1 MLKNKG
7 LFPVALSFIIAL
19 IIFNL
24 SRLSLCI
31 WHFNETKENL
41 LSIFYYGIRYDLSI
55 LSLLFAP
62 LVLII
67 IFFSKVS
74 KIKTVF
80 NKTVIIYSAF
90 VLSLITFLEVA
101 TVPFINEYGVR
112 PNQIFLEYL
121 IYPKEVFNMMLSGH
135 KLDSSIAI
143 LSFAL
148 SFFVFFKIFL
158 KITYSYEPSS
168 KKNLIVQF
176 LLILIIFPLLA
187 RGSLTHKPLNP
198 SNAAFCES
206 QTANSIPVN
215 TSFNLFYVAKH
226 LGESSVKKSE
236 IFAFASLNE
245 VVTSVHSLSKANFIK
260 NDSNC
265 PILQEI
271 EPSQKFSKKK
281 NVVVILMES
290 FGAQYVKSLG
300 GLDLAPNIDRLSEDG
315 WFFTNMFATG
325 HRSIRGIEAITAS
338 NPPSPLPS
346 IVKLSNKEKLATL
359 FSIYEKVGYKS
370 SFIYGGESHFD
381 NMRTYFFNNGTDIII
396 EQKDYKSPS
405 FTASWGVSDEDL
417 FNKANEYFSEEYKNN
432 TPFCSL
438 IFTSSFHDPFDIPEG
453 KVDISNIK
461 SNDVK
466 RHMAAKYADFALG
479 KFFEKAKKE
488 PYYKDTIFVVIAD
501 HDSRAKNYSHFP
513 LSNFHIPALII
524 DSDIKPRKDNRIVSQ
539 IDMLPTI
546 LSLSGIS
553 AKVPLA
559 GQDLTKDNIVQ
570 RAPIIYYYTY
580 AYLEKEDGK
589 TVITTLSPGIAPDC
603 FFVDKDNNFIKKTE
617 NKDLKKIVNFL
628 NLPIAMFNHSLN
640 KAKCIKDI
648 SIN

>member
-1 MLKNKG
+1 
-7 LFPVALSFIIAL
+7 
-19 IIFNL
+19 
-24 SRLSLCI
+24 
-31 WHFNETKENL
+31 
-41 LSIFYYGIRYDLSI
+41 
-55 LSLLFAP
+55 
-62 LVLII
+62 
-67 IFFSKVS
+67 
-74 KIKTVF
+74 
-80 NKTVIIYSAF
+80 
-90 VLSLITFLEVA
+90 
-101 TVPFINEYGVR
+101 
-112 PNQIFLEYL
+112 
-121 IYPKEVFNMMLSGH
+121 MMLSGH

-168 KKNLIVQF
+168 KKSLIVQF
-176 LLILIIFPLLA
+176 LLVLIVFPLLA

-226 LGESSVKKSE
+226 LGEDSVKKSE

-245 VVTSVHSLSKANFIK
+245 VVASVHSLSKANFIK

-271 EPSQKFSKKK
+271 EPSIKVLKKK

-325 HRSIRGIEAITAS
+325 HRSIRGIEAVTAS
-338 NPPSPLPS
+338 NLPSPLPS
-346 IVKLSNKEKLATL
+346 IVKLTNKEKLATL
-359 FSIYEKVGYKS
+359 FSIYEKVGYKT

-513 LSNFHIPALII
+513 LSNFHIPALAGMQNGYHTHTFCM
-524 DSDIKPRKDNRIVSQ
+524 DNTGTH
-539 IDMLPTI
+539 M
-546 LSLSGIS
+546 
-553 AKVPLA
+553 
-559 GQDLTKDNIVQ
+559 
-570 RAPIIYYYTY
+570 Y
-580 AYLEKEDGK
+580 
-589 TVITTLSPGIAPDC
+589 
-603 FFVDKDNNFIKKTE
+603 
-617 NKDLKKIVNFL
+617 
-628 NLPIAMFNHSLN
+628 
-640 KAKCIKDI
+640 
-648 SIN
+648 

>member
-1 MLKNKG
+1 MIKNKG
-7 LFPVALSFIIAL
+7 LFPVLISFLLALF
-19 IIFNL
+19 IFNI
-24 SRLSLCI
+24 SRIVLCL
-31 WHFNETKENL
+31 WHFDESKNDL
-41 LSIFYYGIRYDLSI
+41 LTIFGYGVRYDLSI
-55 LSLLFAP
+55 LCLLFAP

-67 IFFSKVS
+67 VFLS
-74 KIKTVF
+74 KINHLTSLF
-80 NKTVIIYSAF
+80 NKTVAIYSSLILA
-90 VLSLITFLEVA
+90 LITFLEVA
-101 TVPFINEYGVR
+101 TVPFMNEYGVR

-135 KLDSSIAI
+135 KLDSLIGI
-143 LSFAL
+143 LSFVL
-148 SFFVFFKIFL
+148 SFLLFYKIFL
-158 KITYSYEPSS
+158 KITKSYEQCSI
-168 KKNLIVQF
+168 KRLAFEFVIV
-176 LLILIIFPLLA
+176 LILFPLLV

-215 TSFNLFYVAKH
+215 SSFNLFYSAKH
-226 LGESSVKKSE
+226 LGENTVKKSE
-236 IFAFASLNE
+236 IYSFATQDDVIESLQY
-245 VVTSVHSLSKANFIK
+245 LSNANFIK
-260 NDSNC
+260 DDKMC

-271 EPSQKFSKKK
+271 EPSVKVSKKK

-300 GLDLAPNIDRLSEDG
+300 GLDLAPNIDKLSNES
-315 WFFTNMFATG
+315 WFFTNMMATG
-325 HRSIRGIEAITAS
+325 HRSVRGIEAVSAS
-338 NPPSPLPS
+338 NLPSPLPS
-346 IVKLSNKEKLATL
+346 IVKLQSKEKIATL
-359 FSIYEKVGYKS
+359 FSIFEKIGYKT

-381 NMRTYFFNNGTDIII
+381 NMRTYFFNNGADTII
-396 EQKDYKSPS
+396 EQKDYKSPL

-417 FNKANEYFSEEYKNN
+417 FAKANDYFSLEYKNN

-461 SNDVK
+461 SYDVK
-466 RHMAAKYADFALG
+466 RHMAVKYADYALG

-524 DSDIKPRKDNRIVSQ
+524 DSDIKPKKDNRLVSQ
-539 IDMLPTI
+539 IDILPTI

-553 AKVPLA
+553 GKVPLA

-580 AYLEKEDGK
+580 AYLSKERNNS
-589 TVITTLSPGIAPDC
+589 VITTLLPGANSESYI
-603 FFVDKDNNFIKKTE
+603 VDDDHNFLKKTE
-617 NKDLKKIVNFL
+617 SKELKRKIAFL
-628 NLPIAMFNHSLN
+628 NLPIVMYKHTLN
-640 KAKCIKDI
+640 RAKCIKDV

>member
-1 MLKNKG
+1 MRKNKG
-7 LFPVALSFIIAL
+7 LFPVLISFLLALF
-19 IIFNL
+19 IFNI
-24 SRLSLCI
+24 SRIVLCL
-31 WHFNETKENL
+31 WHFDESKNNL
-41 LSIFYYGIRYDLSI
+41 LTIFGYGVRYDLSI
-55 LSLLFAP
+55 LCLLFAP

-67 IFFSKVS
+67 VFLS
-74 KIKTVF
+74 KINHLTSLF
-80 NKTVIIYSAF
+80 NKTVAIYSSLILA
-90 VLSLITFLEVA
+90 LITFLEVA
-101 TVPFINEYGVR
+101 TVPFMNEYGVR

-135 KLDSSIAI
+135 KLDSLIGI
-143 LSFAL
+143 LSFVL
-148 SFFVFFKIFL
+148 SFLVFYKIFL
-158 KITYSYEPSS
+158 KITKSYEQCSI
-168 KKNLIVQF
+168 KRLALEFVIV
-176 LLILIIFPLLA
+176 LILFPLLV

-215 TSFNLFYVAKH
+215 SSFNLFYSAKH
-226 LGESSVKKSE
+226 LGENTVKKSE
-236 IFAFASLNE
+236 IYSFATQDDVIESLQY
-245 VVTSVHSLSKANFIK
+245 LSNANFIK
-260 NDSNC
+260 DDKIC

-271 EPSQKFSKKK
+271 EPSVKVSKKK

-300 GLDLAPNIDRLSEDG
+300 GLDLAPNIDKLSKDG
-315 WFFTNMFATG
+315 WFFTNMMATG
-325 HRSIRGIEAITAS
+325 HRSVRGIEAVTAS
-338 NPPSPLPS
+338 NLPSPLPS
-346 IVKLSNKEKLATL
+346 IVKLQNKEKLATL
-359 FSIYEKVGYKS
+359 FSIFEKIGYKT

-381 NMRTYFFNNGTDIII
+381 NMRTYFFNNGADIII

-417 FNKANEYFSEEYKNN
+417 FAKANDYFSLEYKNN
-432 TPFCSL
+432 TTFCSL

-461 SNDVK
+461 SDDFK
-466 RHMAAKYADFALG
+466 RHKAVKYADYALG

-501 HDSRAKNYSHFP
+501 HDSRAKNYNHFP

-524 DSDIKPRKDNRIVSQ
+524 DSDIKPKKDNRLVSQ
-539 IDMLPTI
+539 IDILPTI

-553 AKVPLA
+553 GKVPLA
-559 GQDLTKDNIVQ
+559 GQDLTKGNIVQ

-580 AYLEKEDGK
+580 AYLSKERNNS
-589 TVITTLSPGIAPDC
+589 VITTLLPGASAESYI
-603 FFVDKDNNFIKKTE
+603 VDDDHNFLKKTE
-617 NKDLKKIVNFL
+617 SKELKRKIAFL
-628 NLPIAMFNHSLN
+628 NLPIVMYKHTLN
-640 KAKCIKDI
+640 RAKCIKDV

>member
-1 MLKNKG
+1 MRKNKG
-7 LFPVALSFIIAL
+7 LFPVLISFLLALF
-19 IIFNL
+19 IFNI
-24 SRLSLCI
+24 SRIVLCL
-31 WHFNETKENL
+31 WHFDESKNNL
-41 LSIFYYGIRYDLSI
+41 LTIFGYGVRYDLSI
-55 LSLLFAP
+55 LCLLFAP

-67 IFFSKVS
+67 VFLS
-74 KIKTVF
+74 KINHLTSLF
-80 NKTVIIYSAF
+80 NKTVAIYSSLILA
-90 VLSLITFLEVA
+90 LITFLEVA
-101 TVPFINEYGVR
+101 TVPFMNEYGVR

-121 IYPKEVFNMMLSGH
+121 IYPKEVFKMMLSGH
-135 KLDSSIAI
+135 KLDSLIGI
-143 LSFAL
+143 LSFVL
-148 SFFVFFKIFL
+148 SFLVFYKIFL
-158 KITYSYEPSS
+158 KITKSYEQCTI
-168 KKNLIVQF
+168 KRLALEFVIV
-176 LLILIIFPLLA
+176 LILFPLLV

-215 TSFNLFYVAKH
+215 SSFNLFYSAKH
-226 LGESSVKKSE
+226 LGENTVKKSE
-236 IFAFASLNE
+236 IYSFATQDDVIESLQY
-245 VVTSVHSLSKANFIK
+245 LSNANFIK
-260 NDSNC
+260 DDKIC

-271 EPSQKFSKKK
+271 EPSVKVSKKK

-300 GLDLAPNIDRLSEDG
+300 GLDLAPNIDKLSKDG
-315 WFFTNMFATG
+315 WFFTNMMATG
-325 HRSIRGIEAITAS
+325 HRSVRGIEAVTAS
-338 NPPSPLPS
+338 NLPSPLPS
-346 IVKLSNKEKLATL
+346 IVKLQNKEKLATL
-359 FSIYEKVGYKS
+359 FSIFEKIGYKT

-381 NMRTYFFNNGTDIII
+381 NMRTYFFNNGADIII

-417 FNKANEYFSEEYKNN
+417 FAKANDYFSLEYKNN

-461 SNDVK
+461 SDDVK
-466 RHMAAKYADFALG
+466 RHKAVKYADYALG

-524 DSDIKPRKDNRIVSQ
+524 DSDLKPKKDMRLVSQ
-539 IDMLPTI
+539 IDILPTI

-553 AKVPLA
+553 GKVPLA

-580 AYLEKEDGK
+580 AYLSKERNNS
-589 TVITTLSPGIAPDC
+589 VITTFLPGASAESYI
-603 FFVDKDNNFIKKTE
+603 VDDDHNFLKKTE
-617 NKDLKKIVNFL
+617 SKELKRKIAFL
-628 NLPIAMFNHSLN
+628 NLPIVMYKHTLN
-640 KAKCIKDI
+640 RAKCIKDV

>member
-1 MLKNKG
+1 MRKNKG
-7 LFPVALSFIIAL
+7 LFPVLISFLLALF
-19 IIFNL
+19 IFNI
-24 SRLSLCI
+24 SRIVLCL
-31 WHFNETKENL
+31 WHFDESKNNL
-41 LSIFYYGIRYDLSI
+41 LTIFGYGVRYDLSI
-55 LSLLFAP
+55 LCLLFAP

-67 IFFSKVS
+67 VFLS
-74 KIKTVF
+74 KINHLTSLF
-80 NKTVIIYSAF
+80 NKTVAIYSSLILA
-90 VLSLITFLEVA
+90 LITFLEVA
-101 TVPFINEYGVR
+101 TVPFMNEYGVR

-121 IYPKEVFNMMLSGH
+121 IYPKEVFKMMLSGH
-135 KLDSSIAI
+135 KLDSLIGI
-143 LSFAL
+143 LSFVL
-148 SFFVFFKIFL
+148 SFLVFYKIFL
-158 KITYSYEPSS
+158 KITKSYEQCTI
-168 KKNLIVQF
+168 KRLALEFVIV
-176 LLILIIFPLLA
+176 LILFPLLV

-215 TSFNLFYVAKH
+215 SSFNLFYSAKH
-226 LGESSVKKSE
+226 LGENTVKKSE
-236 IFAFASLNE
+236 IYSFATQDDVIESLQY
-245 VVTSVHSLSKANFIK
+245 LSNANFIK
-260 NDSNC
+260 DDKIC

-271 EPSQKFSKKK
+271 EPSVKVSKKK

-300 GLDLAPNIDRLSEDG
+300 GLDLAPNIDKLSKDG
-315 WFFTNMFATG
+315 WFFTNMMATG
-325 HRSIRGIEAITAS
+325 HRSVRGIEAVTAS
-338 NPPSPLPS
+338 NLPSPLPS
-346 IVKLSNKEKLATL
+346 IVKLQNKEKLATL
-359 FSIYEKVGYKS
+359 FSIFEKIGYKT

-381 NMRTYFFNNGTDIII
+381 NMRTYFFNNGADIII

-417 FNKANEYFSEEYKNN
+417 FAKANDYFSLEYKNN

-461 SNDVK
+461 SDDVK
-466 RHMAAKYADFALG
+466 RHKAVKYADYALG

-501 HDSRAKNYSHFP
+501 HDSRAKNYNHFP

-524 DSDIKPRKDNRIVSQ
+524 DSDIKPKKDNRLVSQ
-539 IDMLPTI
+539 IDILPTI

-553 AKVPLA
+553 GKVPLA
-559 GQDLTKDNIVQ
+559 GQDLTKGNIVQ

-580 AYLEKEDGK
+580 AYLSKERNNS
-589 TVITTLSPGIAPDC
+589 VITTLLPGASAESYI
-603 FFVDKDNNFIKKTE
+603 VDDDHNFLKKTE
-617 NKDLKKIVNFL
+617 SKELKRKIAFL
-628 NLPIAMFNHSLN
+628 NLPIVIYKHTLN
-640 KAKCIKDI
+640 RAKCIKDV

>member
-1 MLKNKG
+1 MIKNKG
-7 LFPVALSFIIAL
+7 LFPVLISFLLALF
-19 IIFNL
+19 IFNI
-24 SRLSLCI
+24 SRIVLCL
-31 WHFNETKENL
+31 WHFDECKNNL
-41 LSIFYYGIRYDLSI
+41 LTIFGYGVRYDLSI
-55 LSLLFAP
+55 LCLLFAP

-67 IFFSKVS
+67 VFLS
-74 KIKTVF
+74 KINHLTRLF
-80 NKTVIIYSAF
+80 NKTVAIYSSLIIA
-90 VLSLITFLEVA
+90 LITFLEVA

-135 KLDSSIAI
+135 KLDSLIGI
-143 LSFAL
+143 LSFVL
-148 SFFVFFKIFL
+148 SFLLFYKIFL
-158 KITYSYEPSS
+158 KITKSYEQCSI
-168 KKNLIVQF
+168 KRLAFEFVIV
-176 LLILIIFPLLA
+176 LILFPLLV

-215 TSFNLFYVAKH
+215 SSFNLFYSAKH
-226 LGESSVKKSE
+226 LGENTVKKSE
-236 IFAFASLNE
+236 IYSFATQDDVIESLQY
-245 VVTSVHSLSKANFIK
+245 LSNANFK
-260 NDSNC
+260 KDDKMC

-271 EPSQKFSKKK
+271 EPSVKVSKKK

-300 GLDLAPNIDRLSEDG
+300 GLDLAPNIDKLSNES
-315 WFFTNMFATG
+315 WFFTNMMATG
-325 HRSIRGIEAITAS
+325 HRSVRGIEAVSAS
-338 NPPSPLPS
+338 NLPSPLPS
-346 IVKLSNKEKLATL
+346 IVKLQSKEKIATL
-359 FSIYEKVGYKS
+359 FSIFEKIGYKT

-381 NMRTYFFNNGTDIII
+381 NMRTYFFNNGADTII
-396 EQKDYKSPS
+396 EQKDYKSPL

-417 FNKANEYFSEEYKNN
+417 FAKANDYFSLEYKNN

-461 SNDVK
+461 SYDVK
-466 RHMAAKYADFALG
+466 RHMAVKYADYALG

-524 DSDIKPRKDNRIVSQ
+524 DSDIKPKKDNRLVSQ
-539 IDMLPTI
+539 IDILPTI

-553 AKVPLA
+553 GKVPLA

-580 AYLEKEDGK
+580 AYLSKERNNS
-589 TVITTLSPGIAPDC
+589 VITTLLPGANSESYI
-603 FFVDKDNNFIKKTE
+603 VDDDHNFLKKTE
-617 NKDLKKIVNFL
+617 SKELKRKIAFL
-628 NLPIAMFNHSLN
+628 NLPIVMYKHTLN
-640 KAKCIKDI
+640 RAKCIKDV

>member
-1 MLKNKG
+1 MIKNKG
-7 LFPVALSFIIAL
+7 LFPVLISFLLALF
-19 IIFNL
+19 IFNI
-24 SRLSLCI
+24 SRIVLCL
-31 WHFNETKENL
+31 WHFDESKNNL
-41 LSIFYYGIRYDLSI
+41 LTIFGYGVRYDLSI
-55 LSLLFAP
+55 LCLSFAP

-67 IFFSKVS
+67 VFLS
-74 KIKTVF
+74 KINHLTSLF
-80 NKTVIIYSAF
+80 NKTVAIYSSLILA
-90 VLSLITFLEVA
+90 LITFLEVA
-101 TVPFINEYGVR
+101 TVPFMNEYGVR

-135 KLDSSIAI
+135 KLDSLIGI
-143 LSFAL
+143 LSFVL
-148 SFFVFFKIFL
+148 SFLLFYKIFL
-158 KITYSYEPSS
+158 KITKSYEQCSI
-168 KKNLIVQF
+168 KRLAFEFVIV
-176 LLILIIFPLLA
+176 LILFPLLV

-215 TSFNLFYVAKH
+215 SSFNLFYSAKH
-226 LGESSVKKSE
+226 LGENTVKKSE
-236 IFAFASLNE
+236 IYSFATQDDVIESLQY
-245 VVTSVHSLSKANFIK
+245 LSNATFIK
-260 NDSNC
+260 DDKMC

-271 EPSQKFSKKK
+271 EPSVKVSKKK

-300 GLDLAPNIDRLSEDG
+300 GLDLAPNIDKLSNES
-315 WFFTNMFATG
+315 WFFTNMMATG
-325 HRSIRGIEAITAS
+325 HRSVRGIEAVSAS
-338 NPPSPLPS
+338 NLPSPLPS
-346 IVKLSNKEKLATL
+346 IVKLQNKEKLATL
-359 FSIYEKVGYKS
+359 FSIFEKIGYKT

-381 NMRTYFFNNGTDIII
+381 NMRTYFFNNGADIII

-417 FNKANEYFSEEYKNN
+417 FNKANEYFSDEYKSN

-461 SNDVK
+461 SDDVK
-466 RHMAAKYADFALG
+466 RHMAVKYADYALG
-479 KFFEKAKKE
+479 KFFEKAKNE

-524 DSDIKPRKDNRIVSQ
+524 DSDIKPKKDNRLVSQ
-539 IDMLPTI
+539 IDILPTI

-553 AKVPLA
+553 GKVPLA

-580 AYLEKEDGK
+580 AYLSKERNNS
-589 TVITTLSPGIAPDC
+589 VITTLLPGANSESYI
-603 FFVDKDNNFIKKTE
+603 VDDDHNFLKKTE
-617 NKDLKKIVNFL
+617 SKELKRKIAFL
-628 NLPIAMFNHSLN
+628 NLPIVMYKHTLN
-640 KAKCIKDI
+640 REKCIKDV